1 VRHIIVDGYN
11 VIRADQRLLSFERVS
26 LEHAREVLVRTLAS
40 SPRLANDEVVV
51 VFDGAQGSR
60 GHVHGHRMG
69 RIELIYSARGQT
81 ADDVIIK
88 RARSMAPGSHVVVVT
103 NDVEVREHCRAE
115 GCEVSGSENLLGQL
129 PGRAAPRQSYQNYQS
144 SENDHLQ
151 TRETLST
158 EKRGNPRR
166 ASRKARKQRDF
177 RF

>member
-1 VRHIIVDGYN
+1 MRHIIVDGYN
-11 VIRADQRLLSFERVS
+11 VIRADSRLLSFERVS

-40 SPRLANDEVVV
+40 SPRLANDEVTV

-60 GHVHGHRMG
+60 GHVHGYRMG
-69 RIELIYSARGQT
+69 RIELIYSARGQS
-81 ADDVIIK
+81 ADDVIIN
-88 RARSMAPGSHVVVVT
+88 RARSLAPRSRVVVVS

-129 PGRAAPRQSYQNYQS
+129 PGRAAPLQRYQT
-144 SENDHLQ
+144 SENDDHH

-158 EKRGNPRR
+158 DKRGNPRR
-166 ASRKARKQRDF
+166 ASRRARKQRDF